1 MTELIAKH
9 SNVPPAEAQVL
20 DAGVGTGV
28 QATDLSSAG
37 FQSVTGIDIWQG
49 GLEHAQKRGFYRVLQ
64 QADLQKPLP
73 AAACPEASFDI
84 VICVGVLTYIK
95 PESCCLSELLRV
107 CKRGGIICYTN
118 RTDKL
123 EAWHAVE
130 QALVASGAW
139 ELVARTERVPYL
151 PHNQEFGRDTE
162 IVISTWRKL

>member
-1 MTELIAKH
+1 M
-9 SNVPPAEAQVL
+9 
-20 DAGVGTGV
+20 
-28 QATDLSSAG
+28 
-37 FQSVTGIDIWQG
+37 
-49 GLEHAQKRGFYRVLQ
+49 
-64 QADLQKPLP
+64 
-73 AAACPEASFDI
+73 
-84 VICVGVLTYIK
+84 ICVGVLTYIK